1 MVVKALYH
9 DGLLKPVKPI
19 DLTDGEW
26 VELEITRRLPAKPAN
41 VISLKGIWSRH
52 IQPTDEGDWV
62 SATIAD
68 IRRETNLKLERLAAE
83 LSEALADG

>member
-1 MVVKALYH
+1 MVVKALYQ

-19 DLTDGEW
+19 DLADGEW
-26 VELEITRRLPAKPAN
+26 VELEITRRRPPKPAN
-41 VISLKGIWSRH
+41 VISLKGIWSQH
-52 IQPTDEGDWV
+52 TLPTDEEDWV
-62 SATIAD
+62 SDTLAE